1 MAVIGFAIY
10 TQKNLHMVLGCLMFL
25 IGLIGV
31 GLSVCVYQSNF
42 MMIAYIGM
50 TIVIIATGILV
61 VRAKE

>member
-1 MAVIGFAIY
+1 
-10 TQKNLHMVLGCLMFL
+10 MVLGCLMFL

-50 TIVIIATGILV
+50 TIVVIATGILV